1 MNKRIK
7 ELRKALKLTQKDFS
21 EKIGIKQS
29 TASYLEKPYSTVTE
43 KNIKIICSQFS
54 VNEHW
59 FRTGEGEMFL
69 ENQKKQQDLLEIFN
83 KLSPPLQDYL
93 IKVANELLIAQNEM
107 QSQKQANN

>member
-7 ELRKALKLTQKDFS
+7 ELRKALKLSQKGFAA
-21 EKIGIKQS
+21 KIGLKQN
-29 TASYLEKPYSTVTE
+29 TVSYLETPGSKITE

-59 FRTGEGEMFL
+59 LRTGDGKMFL
-69 ENQKKQQDLLEIFN
+69 ENQKKQQDLLEIFY

-93 IKVANELLIAQNEM
+93 IKVANDLLEAQDKMKKPE
-107 QSQKQANN
+107 

>member
-7 ELRKALKLTQKDFS
+7 ELRKALKLSQKVFA
-21 EKIGIKQS
+21 EKVGIKQS
-29 TASYLEKPYSTVTE
+29 TVSYLEKPYSTVTE

-93 IKVANELLIAQNEM
+93 IKVANDLLEAQDKMKKPE
-107 QSQKQANN
+107 

>member
-7 ELRKALKLTQKDFS
+7 ELRKALKLSQKGFAA
-21 EKIGIKQS
+21 KIGLKQN
-29 TASYLEKPYSTVTE
+29 TVSYLETPGSKITE

-59 FRTGEGEMFL
+59 LRTGEGEMFL
-69 ENQKKQQDLLEIFN
+69 ENRKKQQDLLEIFN
-83 KLSPPLQDYL
+83 KLCPPLQDYL

-107 QSQKQANN
+107 QSQEQTNN